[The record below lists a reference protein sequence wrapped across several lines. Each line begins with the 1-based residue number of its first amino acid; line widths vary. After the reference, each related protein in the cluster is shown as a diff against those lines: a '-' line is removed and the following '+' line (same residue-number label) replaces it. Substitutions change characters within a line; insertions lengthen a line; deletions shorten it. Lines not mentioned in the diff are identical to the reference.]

1 MMWMT
6 THWRRT
12 SRSVARA
19 LAVLGFL
26 GALSMTAK
34 AQSLGPDVTG
44 GKDHP
49 IVSRFAGSQLIG
61 YQQLEFDTGRFYLPS
76 KEAGYD
82 PAKEL
87 DTHKPVSRE
96 GRVTRLLYVA
106 PAGKTPLEVHR
117 NFERALKGAGLKVV
131 TAVDGRKAWWG
142 PGSHWRDNFERL
154 SFQSPFAADISPFD
168 RNDAL
173 YVYGTLTRGGVEVAV
188 SVLTGPLSG
197 FPKSHYK
204 TPDAT
209 AQAAVAVQ
217 IVEPKPMATGQVTVS
232 ADGIGKGL
240 EADGRI
246 ALYGI
251 YFDTGKAELK
261 PESKAQIDEMV
272 ALLRTRPQVR
282 VHIVGHTD
290 NVGALDANL
299 VLSLRRAEAVV
310 AALVT
315 THKIDAKRL
324 SARGVASL
332 SPVASN
338 RSEAGRAL
346 NRRVELV
353 EQ

>member
-1 MMWMT
+1 MT
-6 THWRRT
+6 ANWHRMLWNM
-12 SRSVARA
+12 ARA
-19 LAVLGFL
+19 LAVLGTL
-26 GALSMTAK
+26 GTISK
-34 AQSLGPDVTG
+34 AGQAQALGPDVKD

-61 YQQLEFDTGRFYLPS
+61 HLQLEFETGRFYLPR
-76 KEAGYD
+76 KEAGND
-82 PAKEL
+82 PTKEL
-87 DTHKPVSRE
+87 DTNKPVSRE

-117 NFERALKGAGLKVV
+117 NFEQALKAAGLKVL
-131 TAVDGRKAWWG
+131 TAVDGRNAWWDA
-142 PGSHWRDNFERL
+142 GSHWRDNFAKL
-154 SFQSPFAADISPFD
+154 SFQPPFAADISPFD
-168 RNDAL
+168 RSDAL

-188 SVLTGPLSG
+188 SVLTGPLGS
-197 FPKSHYK
+197 FAKSHYK
-204 TPDAT
+204 TTNTT

-232 ADGIGKGL
+232 AEGIGKGL
-240 EADGRI
+240 EVDGRI

-272 ALLRTRPQVR
+272 ALLRTKPQLR

-290 NVGALDANL
+290 NVGTVEANL
-299 VLSLRRAEAVV
+299 LLSQRRAEAVA

-332 SPVASN
+332 APVAGN
-338 RSEAGRAL
+338 RNEGGRAL